1 MTLRKKKILGIQIFI
16 FLVSVLILYS
26 TYFNKN
32 EPVEILVKKDEKVK
46 KQTDIV
52 EDNKSSFEDVEY
64 KGIDLNGNRYVL
76 RSESADFDLDKPELI
91 NMKIMTAFF
100 YFKDGTVLKVE
111 GDYGSYNNKTKDMQ
125 FRDNIVA
132 LYLTHI
138 LYSDNLDFMNSK
150 NLLTIYGN
158 VKTESVQGNVE
169 ADNMI
174 FDLTK
179 QTLDISMFSEKRI
192 NVNLKE

>member
-26 TYFNKN
+26 TYFYKN

>member
-1 MTLRKKKILGIQIFI
+1 VTLRKKKILGIQIFI

-26 TYFNKN
+26 TYFYKN

>member
-1 MTLRKKKILGIQIFI
+1 VTLRKKKILGIQIFI

-26 TYFNKN
+26 TYFYKN

-138 LYSDNLDFMNSK
+138 LYSNNLDFMNSK

>member
-1 MTLRKKKILGIQIFI
+1 M
-16 FLVSVLILYS
+16 VSVLILYS
-26 TYFNKN
+26 TYFYKN

-111 GDYGSYNNKTKDMQ
+111 GDYGSYNNKTKDML

>member
-1 MTLRKKKILGIQIFI
+1 VTLRKKKILGIQIFI

-26 TYFNKN
+26 TYFYKN

-125 FRDNIVA
+125 FRENIVA